1 MMKNKTDVLIMG
13 GGIAG
18 VSTLYHLTK
27 LGWTDVMLT
36 EKLDLTSGSTW
47 HAAGNLPHFSNS
59 FNVMKMQQHSIAL
72 YARLEEETG
81 HPVDHHPTGA
91 VRLAH
96 TEERMNEFERVVAMS
111 KLAGLDLE
119 MISVERLVELYP
131 YLNPEG
137 VLGGLWDPADGH
149 IDPTSAT
156 NAMAKGAKD
165 AGATIVRQNPVEKI
179 VQKEDGRWEVTTP
192 KGIIDAGIIVNAGGF
207 RANELAK
214 MVGHELPMCSMEHQF
229 LVTDSIPELEGRDE
243 MLPMLRD
250 PDVSYYLRQEGKG
263 FILGPYEPDGIPWAT
278 DGVPKEFGQEL
289 LAPDLDRIEDIMMTA
304 MTQVELVAEGG
315 IKTVVNGPIT
325 YSPDGHPLVGPVH
338 GIDNYFVITGFNFGI
353 AQGGGA
359 GHFMAQWIV
368 DGEPELDL
376 FELDPRRFG
385 DYADIKY
392 TVAKGTEVYANE
404 YQLGYANEYA
414 MRPAVRG
421 QKKTPIYESHKAD
434 NAVFGAY
441 FGWERPSWFAPEGM
455 EPVEQHSFRR
465 GNWFDPVAAECKNVQ
480 ENVGLLDL
488 SPFTKFEV
496 SGEGAYD
503 YLSNIMPNHVPTEPG
518 QIVLAHPLSPSGGV
532 AWEVSITML
541 QDGRYYMMSPAAL
554 EIVVDDWLFS
564 RLPKDGSV
572 TLKNTT
578 KAGGCLL
585 ITGPNARKVLSKVTD
600 VSLSNA
606 DFPWFTGQE
615 IDVAGVP
622 TRALRMSFVGE
633 LGWEL
638 HHPVEYTQKLYDAL
652 HEAGAEFDIK
662 NFGLRAMDSMRFE
675 KGYPVWGP
683 DMNTEFTA
691 LESGLSWFIKM
702 DKDFEG
708 KDILLKQ
715 KEAGFENDM
724 VMIEVDSDMANA
736 NKTDAQ
742 NGFEPLYLDGEIVGQ
757 CSSGGYGNRIQKS
770 LAFAFIKT
778 KKIDKKAEN
787 AGLTVQILGK
797 HYPAKIVPMCNYDP
811 KNERIKADD

>member
-1 MMKNKTDVLIMG
+1 MKNKTDVLIMG

-36 EKLDLTSGSTW
+36 EKLDLTAGSTW

-59 FNVMKMQQHSIAL
+59 YNVMKMQQHSISL
-72 YARLEEETG
+72 YARLEAETG
-81 HPVDHHPTGA
+81 SPVDHHPTGA

-111 KLAGLDLE
+111 KLAGLELE
-119 MISVERLVELYP
+119 MVSVERLKELYP
-131 YLNPEG
+131 YLDTTG
-137 VLGGLWDPADGH
+137 LLGGLWDPADGH

-179 VQKEDGRWEVTTP
+179 VQKDDGRWEVTTA
-192 KGIIDAGIIVNAGGF
+192 KGVIDAGIIVNAGGF
-207 RANELAK
+207 RANELAA
-214 MVGHELPMCSMEHQF
+214 MVGHQLPMCSMEHQF
-229 LVTDSIPELEGRDE
+229 LVTDSIPELEERDE

-263 FILGPYEPDGIPWAT
+263 FILGPYEPGGIPWAV
-278 DGVPKEFGQEL
+278 DGVPADFGQEL
-289 LAPDLDRIEDIMMTA
+289 LQPSLDRIEDIMTTA
-304 MTQVELVAEGG
+304 MEQVEIVAEGG

-325 YSPDGHPLVGPVH
+325 YTPDGHPLVGPVH
-338 GIDNYFVITGFNFGI
+338 GISNYFVITGFNFGI

-359 GHFMAQWIV
+359 GHFLSQWIAN
-368 DGEPELDL
+368 GEPELDL

-385 DYADIKY
+385 DYADY
-392 TVAKGTEVYANE
+392 EYSLAKGIEVYANE
-404 YQLGYANEYA
+404 YQLGYSNEYA
-414 MRPAVRG
+414 MRPAKRG
-421 QKKTPIYESHKAD
+421 QKVLPTYEAHKAD

-441 FGWERPSWFAPEGM
+441 FGWERPSWFAPKGT
-455 EPVEQHSFRR
+455 EPVEEHSYGRS
-465 GNWFDPVAAECKNVQ
+465 NWFEPVAAECKNVM

-496 SGEGAYD
+496 SGDGAFD

-518 QIVLAHPLSPSGGV
+518 QTVLSHPLTESGGV

-541 QDGRYYMMSPAAL
+541 QDGTYYMMSPAAM
-554 EIVVDDWLFS
+554 EVVIDDWLFS
-564 RLPKDGSV
+564 RLPADGSV
-572 TLKNTT
+572 NLVNTT
-578 KAGGCLL
+578 RNMGALL
-585 ITGPNARKVLSKVTD
+585 ITGPNARKVLSKITD
-600 VSLSNA
+600 ASLSNA

-615 IDVAGVP
+615 IDIAGVP

-638 HHPVEYTQKLYDAL
+638 HHPIEDQKKLYTAL
-652 HEAGAEFDIK
+652 HEAGAEFGMK

-675 KGYPVWGP
+675 KGYPIWGP

-691 LESGLSWFIKM
+691 LESSLGWFVKM

-708 KDILLKQ
+708 KEALVKQ
-715 KEAGFENDM
+715 KEAGLENKMIM
-724 VMIEVDSDMANA
+724 VEIDTDGV
-736 NKTDAQ
+736 DAQ
-742 NGFEPLYLDGEIVGQ
+742 NGFEPLHLDGEIVGM
-757 CSSGGYGNRIQKS
+757 CSSGGYGHRIQKS

-778 KKIDKKAEN
+778 SKIDVKAEN
-787 AGLTVQILGK
+787 AGLTVEILGK
-797 HYPAKIVPMCNYDP
+797 HYPAKITPMCNYDP
-811 KNERIKADD
+811 KNETIKSDD

>member
-1 MMKNKTDVLIMG
+1 MKNKTDVLIIG

-27 LGWTDVMLT
+27 QGMTDVMLT

-59 FNVMKMQQHSIAL
+59 WNVMKMQQHSIAL

-96 TEERMNEFERVVAMS
+96 TEERMNEFERVVSMA
-111 KLAGLDLE
+111 KIAGLDLE
-119 MISVERLVELYP
+119 MISIERLEELYP
-131 YLNPEG
+131 FLDTTG
-137 VLGGLWDPADGH
+137 LLGGLWDPADGH

-179 VQKEDGRWEVTTP
+179 VQKEDGRWEVTTA
-192 KGIIDAGIIVNAGGF
+192 KGVIDAGIIVNAGGF
-207 RANELAK
+207 RANEIAK

-229 LVTDSIPELEGRDE
+229 LVTDAVPALEERDG

-263 FILGPYEPDGIPWAT
+263 FILGPYEPDGIPWAEK
-278 DGVPKEFGQEL
+278 GVPKEFGQEL
-289 LAPDLDRIEDIMMTA
+289 LQPDLDRIEDIMTTA
-304 MTQVELVAEGG
+304 MEQVEIVAEGG
-315 IKTVVNGPIT
+315 MKTVVNGPIT

-338 GIDNYFVITGFNFGI
+338 GISNYFVITGFNFGI

-359 GHFMAQWIV
+359 GHFLSEIIAK
-368 DGEPELDL
+368 GESELDL

-385 DYADIKY
+385 DYADIEY
-392 TVAKGTEVYANE
+392 TIAKGTEVYANE

-414 MRPAVRG
+414 MRPAKRMRKVLP
-421 QKKTPIYESHKAD
+421 TYDAHKAD
-434 NAVFGAY
+434 NAVFGGY
-441 FGWERPSWFAPEGM
+441 FGWERPSWFAPAGT
-455 EPVEQHSFRR
+455 EPKEIYSFGRS
-465 GNWFDPVAAECKNVQ
+465 NWFEPVAAECKNVQ

-496 SGEGAYD
+496 SGKGAYE
-503 YLSNIMPNHVPTEPG
+503 YLSNIMPNHVPTKAG
-518 QIVLAHPLSPSGGV
+518 QTVLAHPLSASGGV
-532 AWEVSITML
+532 AWEVSITL
-541 QDGRYYMMSPAAL
+541 LENGTYYMMSPAAL
-554 EIVVDDWLFS
+554 EIVIDDWLFS
-564 RLPKDGSV
+564 RLPSDGSV
-572 TLKNTT
+572 NLINTT
-578 KAGGCLL
+578 KDWGSLL
-585 ITGPNARKVLSKVTD
+585 ITGPNARKVLSKITD
-600 VSLSNA
+600 ASLSNA

-615 IDVAGVP
+615 IDIAGVP

-638 HHPVEYTQKLYDAL
+638 HHPIEHQMKLYNSL
-652 HEAGAEFDIK
+652 HEAGAEFGMK

-702 DKDFEG
+702 DKEFEG
-708 KDILLKQ
+708 KDALIKA
-715 KEAGFENDM
+715 KEKGFENDI
-724 VMIEVDSDMANA
+724 VMIEIESDGI
-736 NKTDAQ
+736 DAQ
-742 NGFEPLYLDGEIVGQ
+742 NGFEPLYLNGEIVGQ

-778 KKIDKKAEN
+778 KKIDKKADN
-787 AGLTVQILGK
+787 AGLEVEILGK
-797 HYPAKIVPMCNYDP
+797 RYPAKIVPMCNYDP
-811 KNERIKADD
+811 KNEAIKSDA

>member
-1 MMKNKTDVLIMG
+1 MKNKTDVLIMG

-27 LGWTDVMLT
+27 QGMTDVMLT

-59 FNVMKMQQHSIAL
+59 YNVMKMQQHSIAL
-72 YARLEEETG
+72 YASLEEETG

-96 TEERMNEFERVVAMS
+96 TEERMNEFQRVVSMS
-111 KLAGLDLE
+111 KIAGLDLE
-119 MISVERLVELYP
+119 MISIERLEELYP
-131 YLNPEG
+131 FLNTEG
-137 VLGGLWDPADGH
+137 LLGGLWDPADGH

-165 AGATIVRQNPVEKI
+165 AGATIVRQNPVESVK
-179 VQKEDGRWEVTTP
+179 QKEDGRWEVTTA
-192 KGIIDAGIIVNAGGF
+192 KGVIDAGIIVNAGGF

-229 LVTDSIPELEGRDE
+229 LVTDAVPALEERDE

-250 PDVSYYLRQEGKG
+250 PDVSYYLRQEAKG
-263 FILGPYEPDGIPWAT
+263 FILGPYEPEGIPWAT
-278 DGVPKEFGQEL
+278 NGVPKEFGQEL
-289 LAPDLDRIEDIMMTA
+289 LQPDLDRIADIMTTA
-304 MTQVELVAEGG
+304 MEQIEIVAEGG
-315 IKTVVNGPIT
+315 MKTVVNGPIT

-338 GIDNYFVITGFNFGI
+338 GISNYFVITGFNFGI

-359 GHFMAQWIV
+359 GHFLSEIIAK
-368 DGEPELDL
+368 GESELDL

-385 DYADIKY
+385 DYADIEY
-392 TVAKGTEVYANE
+392 TIAKGTEVYANE
-404 YQLGYANEYA
+404 YQLGYSNEYA
-414 MRPAVRG
+414 MRPAVRM
-421 QKKTPIYESHKAD
+421 QKVLPTYEAHKAD
-434 NAVFGAY
+434 NAVFGGY
-441 FGWERPSWFAPEGM
+441 FGWERPSWFAPAGT
-455 EPVEQHSFRR
+455 EPKEIHSFKRS
-465 GNWFDPVAAECKNVQ
+465 NWFEPVAAECKNVH

-503 YLSNIMPNHVPTEPG
+503 YLSNIMPNHVPTKAG
-518 QIVLAHPLSPSGGV
+518 QTVLAHPLSVSGGV
-532 AWEVSITML
+532 AWEVSITLL
-541 QDGRYYMMSPAAL
+541 QDGTYYMMSPAAL
-554 EIVVDDWLFS
+554 EILIDDWLFS
-564 RLPKDGSV
+564 RLPSDGSV
-572 TLKNTT
+572 NLVNTT
-578 KAGGCLL
+578 KDWGSLL
-585 ITGPNARKVLSKVTD
+585 ITGPKARKVLSKLTD
-600 VSLSNA
+600 ASLSNA

-615 IDVAGVP
+615 IDIAGVH

-638 HHPVEYTQKLYDAL
+638 HHPIADQMKLYNAL
-652 HEAGAEFDIK
+652 HEAGAEFGLK
-662 NFGLRAMDSMRFE
+662 NFGLRAMDSLRFE

-691 LESGLSWFIKM
+691 LESGLSWFVKM

-708 KDILLKQ
+708 KEVLVKQ
-715 KEAGFENDM
+715 KEAGFENDI
-724 VMIEVDSDMANA
+724 VMLEIESDGV
-736 NKTDAQ
+736 DAQ
-742 NGFEPLYLDGEIVGQ
+742 NGFEPLYLNGEIVGQ
-757 CSSGGYGNRIQKS
+757 CSSGGYGHRVQKS

-787 AGLTVQILGK
+787 AGLTVEILGK
-797 HYPAKIVPMCNYDP
+797 HYLAKIVPMCSYDS
-811 KNERIKADD
+811 KNEAIKSDA

>member
-1 MMKNKTDVLIMG
+1 MKNKTDVLIMG

-18 VSTLYHLTK
+18 VSTLYHLAK
-27 LGWTDVMLT
+27 LGMTDIMLT

-59 FNVMKMQQHSIAL
+59 YNVMKMQQHSIAL
-72 YARLEEETG
+72 YARLEAETG

-111 KLAGLDLE
+111 KLAGLELE
-119 MISVERLVELYP
+119 MISIERLEELYP
-131 YLNPEG
+131 FLNTEG
-137 VLGGLWDPADGH
+137 LLGGLWDPADGH

-179 VQKEDGRWEVTTP
+179 VQKNDGRWEVTTA
-192 KGIIDAGIIVNAGGF
+192 KGVIDAGIIVNAGGF
-207 RANELAK
+207 RANEIAA

-229 LVTDSIPELEGRDE
+229 LVTDSIPEIEALDE

-250 PDVSYYLRQEGKG
+250 PDVSYYLRQEANG
-263 FILGPYEPDGIPWAT
+263 FILGPYEPNGIPWSVG
-278 DGVPKEFGQEL
+278 GVPKEFGQEL
-289 LAPDLDRIEDIMMTA
+289 LQPDLDRIEDIMMTA
-304 MTQVELVAEGG
+304 MGQVEIVASGA

-338 GIDNYFVITGFNFGI
+338 GISNYFVITGFNFGI

-359 GHFMAQWIV
+359 GHFLSEIIAK
-368 DGEPELDL
+368 GESELDL

-385 DYADIKY
+385 DYADIEY
-392 TVAKGTEVYANE
+392 TIAKGTEVYANE
-404 YQLGYANEYA
+404 YQLGYSNEYA

-421 QKKTPIYESHKAD
+421 QKKLPIYESHKAD

-441 FGWERPSWFAPEGM
+441 FGWERPSWFAPKGTD
-455 EPVEQHSFRR
+455 PVEVHSFGRS
-465 GNWFDPVAAECKNVQ
+465 NWFEPVAAECKNVH

-488 SPFTKFEV
+488 SPFTKFEI
-496 SGEGAYD
+496 SGEGAFD

-518 QIVLAHPLSPSGGV
+518 QTILAHPLSPSGGV
-532 AWEVSITML
+532 AWEASITML
-541 QDGRYYMMSPAAL
+541 QNGSYYMMSPAL
-554 EIVVDDWLFS
+554 EILIDDWLFS
-564 RLPKDGSV
+564 RLPSDGSV
-572 TLKNTT
+572 TLTNTT
-578 KAGGCLL
+578 KDWGCLL
-585 ITGPNARKVLSKVTD
+585 ITGPKARKALRKITD
-600 VSLSNA
+600 ASLSNA

-615 IDVAGVP
+615 IDIAGIP
-622 TRALRMSFVGE
+622 TRTLRMSFIGE

-638 HHPVEYTQKLYDAL
+638 HHPIEHQQKLYDAL
-652 HEAGAEFDIK
+652 HEAGAEFGIQ

-691 LESGLSWFIKM
+691 LESGLSWFVKM

-708 KDILLKQ
+708 KDSLLKQ
-715 KEAGFENDM
+715 KEAGFENK
-724 VMIEVDSDMANA
+724 MIMLEIDSDGV
-736 NKTDAQ
+736 DAQ
-742 NGFEPLYLDGEIVGQ
+742 NGFEPLYLDGNIVGM
-757 CSSGGYGNRIQKS
+757 CSSGGYGHRVQKS

-778 KKIDKKAEN
+778 AKIDPKADN
-787 AGLTVQILGK
+787 TGLTVQILGK
-797 HYPAKIVPMCNYDP
+797 HYPAKITPMCNYDP
-811 KNERIKADD
+811 KNETIKSDA

>member
-1 MMKNKTDVLIMG
+1 MKNKTDVLIMG

-27 LGWTDVMLT
+27 QGMTDVMLT

-59 FNVMKMQQHSIAL
+59 YAVMKMQQHSIAL
-72 YARLEEETG
+72 YARLQEETG

-111 KLAGLDLE
+111 KICGLDLE
-119 MISVERLVELYP
+119 MIDLDRIKELYP
-131 YLNPEG
+131 FLDTTG
-137 VLGGLWDPADGH
+137 LLGGLWDPADGH

-165 AGATIVRQNPVEKI
+165 AGATIVRQNPVESI
-179 VQKEDGRWEVTTP
+179 TQKDDGRWEVTTA
-192 KGIIDAGIIVNAGGF
+192 KGVIDAGIIVNAGGF

-229 LVTDSIPELEGRDE
+229 LVTDAVPALEERDE

-250 PDVSYYLRQEGKG
+250 PDVSYYLRQEAKG
-263 FILGPYEPDGIPWAT
+263 FILGPYEPDGIPWAEK
-278 DGVPKEFGQEL
+278 GVPADFGQEL
-289 LAPDLDRIEDIMMTA
+289 LQPDIDRIADIMGTA
-304 MTQVELVAEGG
+304 MEQVSIVADGG
-315 IKTVVNGPIT
+315 MKTIVNGPIT

-338 GIDNYFVITGFNFGI
+338 GISNYFVITGFNFGI

-359 GHFMAQWIV
+359 GHFLSEIIAK
-368 DGEPELDL
+368 GESELDL

-385 DYADIKY
+385 DYADIEY
-392 TVAKGTEVYANE
+392 TIAKGTEVYQNE
-404 YQLGYANEYA
+404 YQLGYSNEYA

-421 QKKTPIYESHKAD
+421 QKKLPTYDAHKSD
-434 NAVFGAY
+434 NAVFGGY
-441 FGWERPSWFAPEGM
+441 FGWERPSWFAPAGT
-455 EPVEQHSFRR
+455 EPKEIHSFGRS
-465 GNWFDPVAAECKNVQ
+465 NWFEPVAAECKNVQ

-503 YLSNIMPNHVPTEPG
+503 YLSNIMPNHVPTEIG
-518 QIVLAHPLSPSGGV
+518 QTVLAHPLSASGGV
-532 AWEVSITML
+532 AWEVSITL
-541 QDGRYYMMSPAAL
+541 LENGTYYMMSPAAL
-554 EIVVDDWLFS
+554 EILIDDWLVN
-564 RLPKDGSV
+564 RLPSDGSV
-572 TLKNTT
+572 NLVNTT
-578 KAGGCLL
+578 KDWGALL
-585 ITGPNARKVLSKVTD
+585 ITGPNARKVLSKITD
-600 VSLSNA
+600 ASLSNA

-615 IDVAGVP
+615 INIAGVP

-638 HHPVEYTQKLYDAL
+638 HHPIADQMKLYNAL
-652 HEAGAEFDIK
+652 HEAGAEFGMK

-708 KDILLKQ
+708 KEALLKA
-715 KEAGFENDM
+715 KEAGFENDV
-724 VMIEVDSDMANA
+724 VMIEIDSDGV
-736 NKTDAQ
+736 DAQ
-742 NGFEPLYLDGEIVGQ
+742 NGFEPLYLNGEIVGQ
-757 CSSGGYGNRIQKS
+757 CSSGGYGHRIQKS

-778 KKIDKKAEN
+778 NKIDKKADN
-787 AGLTVQILGK
+787 AGLTVEILGK

-811 KNERIKADD
+811 KNENIKSDA